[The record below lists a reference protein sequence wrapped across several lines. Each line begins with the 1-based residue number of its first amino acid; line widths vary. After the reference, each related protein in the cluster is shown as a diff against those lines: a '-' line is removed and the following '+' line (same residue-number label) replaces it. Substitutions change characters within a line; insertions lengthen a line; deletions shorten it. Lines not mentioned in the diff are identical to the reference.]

1 MEARGNSPET
11 QRKYI
16 EAVTALIEEIG
27 ATSVVNIERTAIR
40 VLFAK
45 WQSKGLSP
53 NSIRLYTCAFRTFF
67 RFLIRAG
74 LNRHDPTFLLG
85 QRKIPTR
92 VPVVLTVEQVQ
103 KLIEAAHDPFERVVV
118 DVLYGTGC
126 RVGELVNLR
135 LEDIIWGD
143 PSSIRIHDGKGGKDR
158 VALLGNH
165 AKAAIHAYQEWRP
178 SQHGYLFEA
187 PRQIGVIYQAGSTKP
202 WKKGYWRANFSLTA
216 YIAEFYRLSRNV
228 AHEGTRSPAVSSARS
243 QAPGIPPYSCAAV
256 QRASHP

>member
-1 MEARGNSPET
+1 M
-11 QRKYI
+11 
-16 EAVTALIEEIG
+16 
-27 ATSVVNIERTAIR
+27 
-40 VLFAK
+40 
-45 WQSKGLSP
+45 
-53 NSIRLYTCAFRTFF
+53 
-67 RFLIRAG
+67 
-74 LNRHDPTFLLG
+74 
-85 QRKIPTR
+85 
-92 VPVVLTVEQVQ
+92 LTVEQVQ
-103 KLIEAAHDPFERVVV
+103 KLIEAAHDQFERVVV

-202 WKKGYWRANFSLTA
+202 WKKGYWRASFSVDGVHRR
-216 YIAEFYRLSRNV
+216 IAIGSVETLPTKEHARQQFLRLVRKLPGYRPIPARPYSERAIRNV
-228 AHEGTRSPAVSSARS
+228 LNRLTHRAGIAHVTPHTFRRSMATHLLKDSADLRSVQELLGHKRVSTTMH
-243 QAPGIPPYSCAAV
+243 YTFLD
-256 QRASHP
+256 ASDLKRTYDKCHPHAKGESDDDKKE